1 MRRTKER
8 ILQHFQF
15 LHLFFLETKKAE
27 RTILPLSIVVVGAFG
42 SFFLSVGSELG
53 RTKQRTSSAID
64 RMGPLVEGQFGLV
77 Q

>member
-1 MRRTKER
+1 VCAAPKSEYSSISNFCT
-8 ILQHFQF
+8 
-15 LHLFFLETKKAE
+15 FFSRNKKAE
-27 RTILPLSIVVVGAFG
+27 KTILPLSIVVVGAFG
-42 SFFLSVGSELG
+42 NFFLSVGSELG